1 MKPAPFSSLSIRAR
15 AKRGFL
21 LIEVMIAVA
30 IFALAVLALGKC
42 VENMVSAQ
50 ILKDEDEKV
59 RRFLDSKMAEIEA
72 GAIPLSDSSKEPV
85 KDFLP
90 DAKLKITRKQLQ
102 RKNEKEQD
110 LFGLYVV
117 NLELTWTSDNTEQS
131 RALTFYI
138 YPRQR

>member
-1 MKPAPFSSLSIRAR
+1 MTASASSIRHQR
-15 AKRGFL
+15 KGFL
-21 LIEVMIAVA
+21 LIEVMLAVA
-30 IFALAVLALGKC
+30 IFAIAVLSLGRC
-42 VENMVSAQ
+42 VENILEAQ
-50 ILKDEDEKV
+50 RIKDEDELV

-72 GAIPLSDSSKEPV
+72 GAVPLTESSKEPV

-90 DAKLKITRKQLQ
+90 DAKLKTTRKQLQ

-110 LFGLYVV
+110 LFGLYTVTI
-117 NLELTWTSDNTEQS
+117 ELTWTSDNAEQS

>member
-1 MKPAPFSSLSIRAR
+1 MK
-15 AKRGFL
+15 AKPLNLRHRRGGFL
-21 LIEVMIAVA
+21 LIEVVLAIA
-30 IFALAVLALGKC
+30 IFAIGVLALGRC
-42 VENMVSAQ
+42 VENILEAQ
-50 ILKDEDEKV
+50 RIKDEDELV

-72 GAIPLSDSSKEPV
+72 GAVAVSESSKEPV

-90 DAKLKITRKQLQ
+90 EAKLKMTRKQLQ

-110 LFGLYVV
+110 LFGLYAVTI
-117 NLELTWTSDNTEQS
+117 ELTWVSDNAEQS